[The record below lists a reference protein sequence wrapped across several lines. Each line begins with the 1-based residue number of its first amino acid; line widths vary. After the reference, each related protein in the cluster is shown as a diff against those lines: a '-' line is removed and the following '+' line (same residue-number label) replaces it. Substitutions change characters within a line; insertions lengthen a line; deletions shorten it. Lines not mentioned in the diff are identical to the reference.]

1 MDADRR
7 RTARNAGWARDSE
20 RGPLTRVMAAPLG
33 TALATIA
40 EWRGPHVLYCENFEG
55 RFSATAGPPA
65 VIFEDDLTYSYLAP
79 GAMGGMLESKP

>member
-1 MDADRR
+1 
-7 RTARNAGWARDSE
+7 
-20 RGPLTRVMAAPLG
+20 MAAPLG

-79 GAMGGMLESKP
+79 GAMGGMPGHALVLTRSRTSTST